1 MPLLSDWSGLLV
13 SWVDN
18 KADWRRLSDADREM
32 RKRAL
37 QKLHLEYKSKLIMNA
52 ANDFLHE
59 SLQRPQNQ
67 WSPFLNPAVQA
78 VSIAV

>member
-32 RKRAL
+32 RKKAL
-37 QKLHLEYKSKLIMNA
+37 QKLHLEYKSKLIMN

-67 WSPFLNPAVQA
+67 WSPFLNPAAQA